1 MIRVRQPKMI
11 WFSILMSTFIYA
23 VMVYSLSR
31 GWPQPGPFEPSV
43 RRPMVL
49 GLYAAAVAM
58 FVAALLV
65 PPRLISQPHSRFV
78 TTLALFE
85 SCAIFGLLTAFLTQ
99 DWRLYVAPWALSLI
113 GIVRNYPSE

>member
-1 MIRVRQPKMI
+1 MI
-11 WFSILMSTFIYA
+11 WFAILMSTFVYA

-31 GWPQPGPFEPSV
+31 GWPRPGLFEASARQPV
-43 RRPMVL
+43 VL

-58 FVAALLV
+58 FVAALIV
-65 PPRLISQPHSRFV
+65 PRGIPQPHPRFV

-85 SCAIFGLLTAFLTQ
+85 SCAILGLTATFLTR

-113 GIVRNYPSE
+113 GFVRNYPSD